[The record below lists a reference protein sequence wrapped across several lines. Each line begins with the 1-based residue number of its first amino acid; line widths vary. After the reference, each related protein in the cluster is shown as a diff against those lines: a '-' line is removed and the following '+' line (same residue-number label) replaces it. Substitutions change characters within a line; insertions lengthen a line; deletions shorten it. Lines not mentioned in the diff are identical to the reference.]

1 MAKKKKPSLKNKK
14 KSFTTAFK
22 ILFFV
27 SAFLLVAS
35 FIETTP
41 DYDKKAYSEV
51 KAAIKEDKVKKLW
64 LSQEMIAIEL
74 KETGKKQWL
83 AERVGEDA
91 SLIPLLE
98 EYNVPYEAKI
108 QSDWLKDF
116 LLSWVIPIVFL
127 LTISHFFFSRLFKQ
141 GSSSGIMS
149 FGKSRAKLVE
159 QDDKKKISFEDVA
172 GCDEVKEELQE
183 IISFLKSPEKY
194 LAIGGKIPKGVLLM
208 GPPGTGKTLVA
219 RAVAG
224 EANVSFFQISG
235 SDFVEMFVGV
245 GAARVRDLFAEAQK
259 KAPCIV
265 FIDELDAV
273 AKSRSGNMMASNDER
288 ESTLNQILVEMDGFD
303 NHSGVIIMAATN
315 RPEVLDPAILRPG
328 RFDRQ
333 ILVDR
338 PGLKGREEILRVHT
352 RKVKTAPGIDYKE
365 IASRTPMFSGADLA
379 NLVNEAALLA
389 VRKGYALVTRQCFE
403 EAIDRVI
410 AGLASKSRILPE
422 DEKKTVAYHEIGHAV
437 VAHFSGSKD
446 KVHRVSIIP
455 RSSGAL
461 GYTMQIPE
469 EERHLLSTQQLKIKI
484 RTLLGGRAAENVF
497 IGEVTTGAHDDLKRA
512 SEIIR
517 RMTSEFGMSETLGL
531 ISLGQQSDL
540 YVGNPF
546 IKNEYASVSENMAQK
561 LDQEMK
567 KILEEEFAKACSI
580 LEDNR
585 AIVEKMVAVLLE
597 KETSESVEIQNLF
610 ENKVAEALIEEIVAV
625 DESIVNQT
633 IKGILPEAEA

>member
-1 MAKKKKPSLKNKK
+1 MTQKKKKSSNKK
-14 KSFTTAFK
+14 KKTPIPTLFK
-22 ILFFV
+22 VVFFV
-27 SAFLLVAS
+27 SAFLLLAS
-35 FIETTP
+35 FLESSP
-41 DYDKKAYSEV
+41 EYDKKAYSEI
-51 KAAIKEDKVKKLW
+51 KTAIKADSVKKVW
-64 LSQEMIAIEL
+64 LSQEMIVAEL
-74 KETGKKQWL
+74 KAAGKKQWV
-83 AERVGEDA
+83 AERVGDDA
-91 SLIPLLE
+91 TLIPLLE
-98 EYNVPYEAKI
+98 EKSVVYESKI

-116 LLSWVIPIVFL
+116 LLTWVIPIVFL
-127 LTISHFFFSRLFKQ
+127 LVVSQFFFSRLFKQ
-141 GSSSGIMS
+141 GPSSGIMS

-159 QDDKKKISFEDVA
+159 HDEKQKLSFADVA

-208 GPPGTGKTLVA
+208 GPPGTGKTLIA

-273 AKSRSGNMMASNDER
+273 AKSRSTGMMSTNDER

-315 RPEVLDPAILRPG
+315 RPEVLDPAIMRPG

-333 ILVDR
+333 ITVDR

-389 VRKGYALVTRQCFE
+389 VRKGFTLVTRQCFE
-403 EAIDRVI
+403 EAIDRVLT
-410 AGLASKSRILPE
+410 GLASKSRILPE

-446 KVHRVSIIP
+446 KVHRISIIP
-455 RSSGAL
+455 RSNGAL

-469 EERHLLSTQQLKIKI
+469 EERHLLSTQQLLIKI
-484 RTLLGGRAAENVF
+484 RTLLGGRAAEKVF

-517 RMTSEFGMSETLGL
+517 RMTAEFGMSETLGL
-531 ISLGQQSDL
+531 VSLGQQSEL
-540 YVGNPF
+540 YAGNPF
-546 IKNEYASVSENMAQK
+546 VKNEYAPVSESMAQK
-561 LDQEMK
+561 LDLEMK
-567 KILEEEFAKACSI
+567 KILEEEFKLACSI
-580 LEDNR
+580 LVEKKD
-585 AIVEKMVAVLLE
+585 IVEKMVAILLE
-597 KETSESVEIQNLF
+597 KETIESVEIQKLF
-610 ENKVAEALIEEIVAV
+610 ENAPQKVEELNETTADLALL
-625 DESIVNQT
+625 NH
-633 IKGILPEAEA
+633 KGSELSH